1 MLQFLSPLFP
11 TTSARHISLND
22 ASRPVREHAD
32 NAGPSETMVK
42 PQASTSNT
50 PVPPPYS
57 STTPVFVSPS
67 PRHPLPSTMTTR
79 EPPLSSPLPPYDH
92 LLGHHHVPP
101 PSKNVDAATVY
112 VQGHST
118 IVSHP
123 VPPLK
128 HSPLRTIDDIVTIS
142 RRITK

>member
-1 MLQFLSPLFP
+1 MTHQDLYASTP
-11 TTSARHISLND
+11 TTPVHPKLWSSVTFKDTEHHSFE
-22 ASRPVREHAD
+22 ASHSGSSIDIEHAR
-32 NAGPSETMVK
+32 
-42 PQASTSNT
+42 
-50 PVPPPYS
+50 PPPYS

-79 EPPLSSPLPPYDH
+79 EPLLSSPLPPYDH

-112 VQGHST
+112 AQGHST

-123 VPPLK
+123 VPPLN
-128 HSPLRTIDDIVTIS
+128 HSPLRTIDDIITIS